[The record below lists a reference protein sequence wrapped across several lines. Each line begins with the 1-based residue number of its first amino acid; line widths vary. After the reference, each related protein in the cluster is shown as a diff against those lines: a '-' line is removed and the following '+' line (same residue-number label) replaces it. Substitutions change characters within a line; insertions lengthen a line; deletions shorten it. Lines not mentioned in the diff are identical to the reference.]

1 MRGLFFCIPLVLLI
15 ETHLET
21 IFEHMSNP
29 WKELERYG
37 QSLWYDNLSR
47 NFITGGKIASMIDE
61 LGLRGITSNP
71 SIFEKSISASDEYDD
86 DIEQGIRD
94 GRTTAQIYERL
105 TTDDVRNAADV
116 MRPVFDRTRGA
127 DGFVSI
133 EVDAKL
139 ATKTEETIEAARR
152 LWSIV
157 DRPNVLIK
165 IPGTPE
171 GVPAIRQCLSEG
183 ININI
188 TLLFGIESYTQVA
201 HAYVDALRERH
212 QRGEDLS
219 RLASVASFFLSRVD
233 TNVDKKLE
241 GKIGAADGSANA
253 IRPLLGKAAIANA
266 KLAYERYLEIFHGP
280 AFDDLRAAGART
292 QRCLWASTST
302 KNPKFSDVMY
312 IEPIIGPETVT
323 TVPDET
329 LEAFADHG
337 TVANTL
343 TQGTAEAH
351 DVIER
356 LRKIGIDTE
365 QVAVELQVEGVKK
378 FADAFDSL
386 AKNLEKKRHSIEEAI
401 A

>member
-1 MRGLFFCIPLVLLI
+1 
-15 ETHLET
+15 
-21 IFEHMSNP
+21 MSNP
-29 WKELERYG
+29 WKELERFG

-47 NFITGGKIASMIDE
+47 NFITNGKIASMIDD
-61 LGLRGITSNP
+61 LGLGGITSNP
-71 SIFEKSISASDEYDD
+71 SIFEKSISGSDEYDD
-86 DIEQGIRD
+86 DIEQGVRD
-94 GRTTAQIYERL
+94 GLTTAELYERL

-116 MRPVFDRTRGA
+116 LRPVFDRTQGA

-139 ATKTEETIEAARR
+139 AKKTSETIDAARR
-152 LWSIV
+152 LWKIV
-157 DRPNVLIK
+157 DRPNIMIK

-188 TLLFGIESYTQVA
+188 TLLFGIGSYTDVA
-201 HAYVDALRERH
+201 HAYLDALRDRKS
-212 QRGEDLS
+212 RGEDIS
-219 RLASVASFFLSRVD
+219 RMASVASFFLSRVD

-241 GKIGAADGSANA
+241 AKIGAADGAASAM
-253 IRPLLGKAAIANA
+253 RPLFGKAAIANA
-266 KLAYERYLEIFHGP
+266 KLAYERYLEIFQGSQF
-280 AFDDLRAAGART
+280 ADLKAAGARP

-302 KNPKFSDVMY
+302 KNPKYNDVMY
-312 IEPIIGPETVT
+312 IEPIIGPDTVT

-329 LEAFADHG
+329 IEAFADHG
-337 TVANTL
+337 KAANTIS
-343 TQGTAEAH
+343 QGVSEAH
-351 DVIER
+351 ETIDE
-356 LRKIGIDTE
+356 LRKFGIDTE

-386 AKNLEKKRHSIEEAI
+386 AKNLETKRHSIEEAI

>member
-1 MRGLFFCIPLVLLI
+1 MPN
-15 ETHLET
+15 
-21 IFEHMSNP
+21 S

-47 NFITGGKIASMIDE
+47 NFITNGKIASMIDE
-61 LGLRGITSNP
+61 LGLAGITSNP
-71 SIFEKSISASDEYDD
+71 SIFEKSISGSDEYDD
-86 DIEQGIRD
+86 DIEQGVRD
-94 GRTTAQIYERL
+94 GLTTSEIYERL

-116 MRPVFDRTRGA
+116 MRPVFDRTGGA

-139 ATKTEETIEAARR
+139 AKKTEETIEAARR
-152 LWSIV
+152 LWKIV
-157 DRPNVLIK
+157 DRPNIMIK

-188 TLLFGIESYTQVA
+188 TLLFGIESYTEVA
-201 HAYVDALRERH
+201 RAYLDALHERLK
-212 QRGEDLS
+212 RGEDVS
-219 RLASVASFFLSRVD
+219 HIASVASFFLSRVD

-241 GKIGAADGSANA
+241 AKIGAADGTAHEM
-253 IRPLLGKAAIANA
+253 RPLLGKAAIANA
-266 KLAYERYLEIFHGP
+266 KLAYERYLEIFRGP
-280 AFDDLRAAGART
+280 DFADLKSAGART
-292 QRCLWASTST
+292 QRCLWASVST
-302 KNPKFSDVMY
+302 KNPKYSDVMY
-312 IEPIIGPETVT
+312 IEPLIGAETVS

-329 LEAFADHG
+329 IEAFEDHG

-343 TQGTAEAH
+343 ASGTNEAH
-351 DVIER
+351 ETIES

-386 AKNLEKKRHSIEEAI
+386 AENLEKKRHSIEEAI

>member
-1 MRGLFFCIPLVLLI
+1 
-15 ETHLET
+15 
-21 IFEHMSNP
+21 MSNS
-29 WKELERYG
+29 WKEVERYG

-61 LGLRGITSNP
+61 LGLGGITSNP
-71 SIFEKSISASDEYDD
+71 SIFEKSISGSDEYDG
-86 DIEQGIRD
+86 DIEQGVRD
-94 GRTTAQIYERL
+94 GLTTDEIYERL

-116 MRPVFDRTRGA
+116 MRPVFDRTGGA

-139 ATKTEETIEAARR
+139 AKRTKETIEAARK
-152 LWSIV
+152 LWNIV
-157 DRPNVLIK
+157 DRPNVMIK

-183 ININI
+183 MNINI
-188 TLLFGIESYTQVA
+188 TLLFGIGSYTDVA
-201 HAYVDALRERH
+201 QAYLEALRDRKK
-212 QRGEDLS
+212 RGEDIS
-219 RLASVASFFLSRVD
+219 HIASVASFFLSRVD
-233 TNVDKKLE
+233 TNVDQKLE
-241 GKIGAADGSANA
+241 AKIGAADGAASA

-266 KLAYERYLEIFHGP
+266 KLAYERYLELFQGP
-280 AFDDLRAAGART
+280 EFADLKAAGART

-302 KNPKFSDVMY
+302 KNPKYSDVMY
-312 IEPIIGPETVT
+312 IEPIIGPDTVN

-329 LEAFADHG
+329 IEAFADHG
-337 TVANTL
+337 KAANTL
-343 TQGTAEAH
+343 TQGISEAH
-351 DVIER
+351 DTIEQ